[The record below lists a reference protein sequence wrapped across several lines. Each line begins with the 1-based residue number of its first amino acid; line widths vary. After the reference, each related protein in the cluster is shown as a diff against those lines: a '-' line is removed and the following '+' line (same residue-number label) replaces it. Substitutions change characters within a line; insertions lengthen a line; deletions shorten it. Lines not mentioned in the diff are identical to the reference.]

1 MQRFRIATL
10 LAALALVLT
19 LVACDTAGYDDHVHE
34 SDALIISFNTDF
46 RMADAALNGSVASVT
61 YDVPDLTPRI
71 VDGGV
76 VLAYF
81 WEQGTWTAMPYTYG
95 VDSQDLA
102 AVDYT
107 VSLGYAFATR
117 TLEVFYEASTDQ
129 IDLAQLPD
137 RRIKVVLLD
146 AAVAL
151 GKNLDYTDWNQ
162 VQEAYGLSD

>member
-1 MQRFRIATL
+1 MLRFSTVLPLLILPFL
-10 LAALALVLT
+10 LAA
-19 LVACDTAGYDDHVHE
+19 CDTTYVEDPSAV
-34 SDALIISFNTDF
+34 IVSFNTDF
-46 RMADAALNGSVASVT
+46 RMADAAISGSVASVS
-61 YDVPDLTPRI
+61 YDVPDLTGNI

-81 WEQGTWTAMPYTYG
+81 REQNTWTAMPYTYG

-107 VSLGYAFATR
+107 VSLGYAFDVR

-146 AAVAL
+146 ATVAL
-151 GKNLDYTDWNQ
+151 GKNQSVDLSDWEQ
-162 VQEAYGLSD
+162 VKVAYGLSD